1 MKNRFDSFIEKI
13 PKNIHNNTRT
23 FIGKNVAIFIP
34 DKFVDGKAMILE
46 DYHFVIFHSKPPSA
60 NIDDSEFQF
69 KKGNLICMSPGTKI
83 TPNSLNTS
91 SLINYIA
98 INVNKDFFQK
108 ISLEITGKETVKF
121 SKMDNFYSHQLLNFI
136 EKFIE
141 EIINYGDNCFLM
153 LETLEIQIA
162 IQLLRDSCQDIIKH
176 KKNYISDNDYIDQAI
191 KYMEDYYSSNISI
204 NEMCKA
210 IYISPSYFQKIF
222 KKRIGQTP
230 YLFLMTIRLS
240 KSREMLKNSTVPIEE
255 IARLCGF
262 VSAGHFSTVFKRVEG
277 VSPSKYRKTFT

>member
-1 MKNRFDSFIEKI
+1 MKNKFDSFIEKI

-23 FIGKNVAIFIP
+23 FISKNIAIFIP
-34 DKFVDGKAMILE
+34 DKFVNERMMILE
-46 DYHFVIFHSKPPSA
+46 DYHFVIFHSTPPSA
-60 NIDDSEFQF
+60 NIDNSEFQF
-69 KKGNLICMSPGTKI
+69 KKGNLICMTPGTEI
-83 TPNSLNTS
+83 TPHSINVS
-91 SLINYIA
+91 SPINYIA
-98 INVNKDFFQK
+98 ISINKEFFQR
-108 ISLEITGKETVKF
+108 ISLEITGKEKVNF

-141 EIINYGDNCFLM
+141 EIINYGENCFLM
-153 LETLEIQIA
+153 LEALETQIA
-162 IQLLRDSCQDIIKH
+162 IQILRDSCQDIIKH

-222 KKRIGQTP
+222 KKCMGQTP

-240 KSREMLKNSTVPIEE
+240 KSKEMLKNSIVPIEE

-277 VSPSKYRKTFT
+277 VSPSKYRKIFT